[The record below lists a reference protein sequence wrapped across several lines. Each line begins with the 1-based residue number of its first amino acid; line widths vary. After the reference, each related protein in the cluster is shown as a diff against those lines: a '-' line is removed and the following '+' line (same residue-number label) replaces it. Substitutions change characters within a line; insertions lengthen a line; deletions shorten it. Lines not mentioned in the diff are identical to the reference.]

1 MTYTKW
7 LNETNLNEVHLV
19 GGKNASLGTMI
30 QNLQS
35 LNINIPNGFVIT
47 TLGYDYFLEFNN
59 LKEKIIELMDQ
70 LIIEKN
76 LKLIGK
82 QIRNLIQTSNFP
94 IDFTNEIEKKY
105 KELSNQYNTIN
116 VDVAV
121 RSSGSAEDMP
131 DASFAGQ
138 QDTYLNVNGLNDLLK
153 YTKYCFASLFND
165 RAISYRKSMN
175 YDKFD
180 CKLSVTIQKMVN
192 SGLGSA
198 GVAFSLDIN
207 SGFCDIIVINSS
219 YGLGELVVS
228 GNVKPDEFI
237 VSKKALKNNFKSII
251 NKKLGD
257 KMKK

>member
-1 MTYTKW
+1 
-7 LNETNLNEVHLV
+7 
-19 GGKNASLGTMI
+19 
-30 QNLQS
+30 
-35 LNINIPNGFVIT
+35 
-47 TLGYDYFLEFNN
+47 
-59 LKEKIIELMDQ
+59 
-70 LIIEKN
+70 
-76 LKLIGK
+76 
-82 QIRNLIQTSNFP
+82 
-94 IDFTNEIEKKY
+94 
-105 KELSNQYNTIN
+105 
-116 VDVAV
+116 
-121 RSSGSAEDMP
+121 MP

-138 QDTYLNVNGLNDLLK
+138 QDTYLNVNGLDDLLK

-207 SGFCDIIVINSS
+207 SGFRDIIVINSS

-237 VSKKALKNNFKSII
+237 VSKKALKNNYKSII

-257 KMKK
+257 KNEKIVFDKINGGIEYESVNNEDKIKYSLDEEYIEKLATWY